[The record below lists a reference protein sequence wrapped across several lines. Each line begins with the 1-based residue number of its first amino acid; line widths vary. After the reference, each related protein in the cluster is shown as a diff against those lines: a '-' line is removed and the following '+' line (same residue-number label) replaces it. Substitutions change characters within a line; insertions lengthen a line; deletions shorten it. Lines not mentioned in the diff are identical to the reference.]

1 MPNQTLDAPTAPS
14 TAPSSRAS
22 AAAPASLP
30 AISADKSAADYSREE
45 FDYLFDVRGY
55 HILRGAL
62 SPQQLDAINGFVDDH
77 DVDSLQPG
85 QWIGDVEVHT
95 YGSKDGV
102 NFQNILEGGEA
113 FEELIDNPAW
123 FGNVERYIKTHA
135 HKVRID
141 ECFLN
146 VRRSGGYIP
155 IHSGGFLPRLTSIFR
170 WHTGVWAV
178 SQINI
183 LMALTDVGPGDGAT
197 TIVPGSHKAHMDH
210 PNRDWTAAVGG
221 DKAVGMHE
229 VHLKAGDA
237 LMFTDAVAHGSIPR
251 TNPGE
256 RRVLIYRYTPH
267 LVASRFNYIPSPE
280 LLARL
285 TPRRRAVVQP
295 VAPRMNPERT
305 LRFDDLPPIEG

>member
-1 MPNQTLDAPTAPS
+1 MPTQDS
-14 TAPSSRAS
+14 PSSVTHE
-22 AAAPASLP
+22 
-30 AISADKSAADYSREE
+30 YSQDE

-62 SPQQLDAINGFVDDH
+62 SQEQLSAINDFVDSH
-77 DVDSLQPG
+77 DIDSLQPG
-85 QWIGDVEVHT
+85 QWIGDIEVHT

-102 NFQNILEGGEA
+102 NFQNILEGGPV
-113 FEELIDNPAW
+113 FEQLIDHPAW
-123 FGNVERYIKTHA
+123 FGHIEKYIKCREQDI
-135 HKVRID
+135 RID

-146 VRRSGGYIP
+146 VRRSGGFIP
-155 IHSGGFLPRLTSIFR
+155 IHSGGGTPRLTKIFR
-170 WHTGVWAV
+170 WHNGDWAV

-197 TIVPGSHKAHMDH
+197 TIVPGSHKAYQDH
-210 PNRDWTAAVGG
+210 PNRDWKGGVGGDAAVG
-221 DKAVGMHE
+221 MEE
-229 VHLKAGDA
+229 VHLNAGDA
-237 LMFTDAVAHGSIPR
+237 LMFTDALAHGSTPR

-267 LVASRFNYIPSPE
+267 LLASRFNHVPTPE

-285 TPRRRAVVQP
+285 TPRQRQIVQP

-305 LRFDDLPPIEG
+305 LKFDSLPPIQS